1 MKPEDR
7 LARIDRNVLNLL
19 RWSIDIMTTQAEF
32 QTQMDQLAAQG
43 IEAKADAA
51 RQAAQVEQAVGLL
64 QGLTQV
70 IANLKAQQGPITQE
84 QLDALGLQ
92 AEQALAD
99 MAAANTTRDAADAT
113 LQGGVTDNTPA

>member
-7 LARIDRNVLNLL
+7 LARIDRNVLTLL
-19 RWSIDIMTTQAEF
+19 RWSLEIMETLDTMQQKLSELTAQA
-32 QTQMDQLAAQG
+32 T
-43 IEAKADAA
+43 EAKADAA
-51 RQAAQVEQAVGLL
+51 RQTALAEQAVGLL

-70 IANLKAQQGPITQE
+70 IADLKAQQGPITQA

-99 MAAANTTRDAADAT
+99 LAAANTARDAADAT
-113 LQGGVTDNTPA
+113 LQGGVTSNTPV